1 MKILRHFTAND
12 MKAKPLEFAMEL
24 AMEAYLIENEQVLA
38 LDDDKNETFGSVEVI
53 DAELPL
59 KGEGSDGRLDIL
71 ATYSREYIAIVE
83 LKLDKLILQHLE
95 QLKGYLKVKEKVL
108 EKHPVHEILDE
119 KEPKWIGVL
128 VGTAIDPSLESEIL
142 NIKQDIPIAALT
154 IQRFRGKDGS
164 IYVTTDTYFN
174 NSYKDR
180 TKYKFNGVVLAK
192 NRLVLAIIK
201 QHVEKNPNITFGE
214 LENVF
219 PVKDCRHDHQTILCT
234 KERFDEEFSH
244 KKNNRHF
251 SKVDELITLKDST
264 QIVVWNGREK
274 KTIETFKIFDLELG
288 YKIDIENH
296 T

>member
-83 LKLDKLILQHLE
+83 LKLDKLNLQHLE

-128 VGTAIDPSLESEIL
+128 VGTAIDPNLESEIL

-201 QHVEKNPNITFGE
+201 QHVERNNI
-214 LENVF
+214 
-219 PVKDCRHDHQTILCT
+219 
-234 KERFDEEFSH
+234 
-244 KKNNRHF
+244 
-251 SKVDELITLKDST
+251 
-264 QIVVWNGREK
+264 W
-274 KTIETFKIFDLELG
+274 
-288 YKIDIENH
+288 
-296 T
+296 